1 MPMCDNDT
9 DLYNSAAVHHLRDQG
24 VTGAAYLGIFGR
36 CVKLVWPRLEKRTGR
51 SRLGTSSIAYSM
63 KSMISGYLVVAVKVW
78 QLSASIALTR

>member
-51 SRLGTSSIAYSM
+51 SR
-63 KSMISGYLVVAVKVW
+63 
-78 QLSASIALTR
+78 